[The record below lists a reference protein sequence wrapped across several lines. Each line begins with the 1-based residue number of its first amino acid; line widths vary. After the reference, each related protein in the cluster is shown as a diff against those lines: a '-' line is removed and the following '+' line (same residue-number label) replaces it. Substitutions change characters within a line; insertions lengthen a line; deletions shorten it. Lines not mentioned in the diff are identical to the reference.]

1 MRSRRLIDQLPA
13 PPPPPERTF
22 WQLLPRRNLRRALLL
37 IIAIV
42 AVVAIKRSGGL
53 SLDRIFQQVAPPGPT
68 QPVDPKSGFHHIEVN
83 PSPTQPHDLP
93 QK

>member
-1 MRSRRLIDQLPA
+1 VRSRRLIEELEGV
-13 PPPPPERTF
+13 PPPPERTF

-42 AVVAIKRSGGL
+42 AVLAIKRTGGL
-53 SLDRIFQQVAPPGPT
+53 SLDKIFDQVAPAAPT
-68 QPVDPKSGFHHIEVN
+68 QPAGSGAGFQRIEVR
-83 PSPTQPHDLP
+83 PPTDPH